1 MVISTNSLPCGYV
14 IRVKQISHRTVHD
27 DIVRMNKNRMDK
39 YTNANYY
46 LSPLNS
52 RLTMTLLINL
62 IDGSH
67 LFTCLL
73 D

>member
-27 DIVRMNKNRMDK
+27 YIVRMNKNRMDK

-46 LSPLNS
+46 LSPLKRYLLRMYARS
-52 RLTMTLLINL
+52 DHACMHVTLN
-62 IDGSH
+62 
-67 LFTCLL
+67 
-73 D
+73 